1 MQCTRKYPEWKR
13 RSWNQDC
20 SRASRT
26 SSSIRWPRPFCA
38 WRPSAGSATAANAM
52 MHSSTCSRWS
62 LLRVFAVNGAL
73 SVVLMACVS
82 AAQAA
87 SVGPKNKEGNR
98 LFGQGKYEEAQKAY
112 LEAQAEAPDR
122 PELLYNLGNTLIKQ
136 KRYEQAL
143 QALRQAIS
151 RGDKGLQASGWFN
164 MGNALF
170 EAGNF
175 GDSAQSYIQSLR
187 LNPADRDA
195 KHNLEL
201 ALKKK
206 EEQQNPKQDQDK
218 NSPKTGSGQS
228 PRGERD
234 PQKPPPE
241 KGSPP
246 PQSSQ
251 GKQDSPKAVNPQSTQ
266 AERREESFSKER
278 ALQILDALQNQE
290 IAEQRKLLER
300 RARRKATGK
309 DW

>member
-1 MQCTRKYPEWKR
+1 
-13 RSWNQDC
+13 
-20 SRASRT
+20 
-26 SSSIRWPRPFCA
+26 
-38 WRPSAGSATAANAM
+38 M

>member
-1 MQCTRKYPEWKR
+1 MVRAPKGKR
-13 RSWNQDC
+13 RLVAALKNLLRDS
-20 SRASRT
+20 SR
-26 SSSIRWPRPFCA
+26 
-38 WRPSAGSATAANAM
+38 
-52 MHSSTCSRWS
+52 
-62 LLRVFAVNGAL
+62 LRVFAVNAVS

-82 AAQAA
+82 MAQAA
-87 SVGPKNKEGNR
+87 VAGSKNKEGNR
-98 LFGQGKYEEAQKAY
+98 LFGQGKYEEAQKSY

-143 QALRQAIS
+143 QALRQAVS
-151 RGDKGLQASGWFN
+151 RGDKGLQTSAWFN

-170 EAGNF
+170 EAGHF

-201 ALKKK
+201 AMKKM
-206 EEQQNPKQDQDK
+206 EEQKNPKQNQDK
-218 NSPKTGSGQS
+218 NNPQAGSGQK
-228 PRGERD
+228 PRGEKD
-234 PQKPPPE
+234 QEKPPE
-241 KGSPP
+241 KGNPP
-246 PQSSQ
+246 PQTSQ
-251 GKQDSPKAVNPQSTQ
+251 GKQDSPRATNPQATQ

>member
-1 MQCTRKYPEWKR
+1 MDKGMPFSPRMQMKNHCSLGVRRLVAAMVRAPKGKR
-13 RSWNQDC
+13 RLVAALKNLLRDS
-20 SRASRT
+20 SR
-26 SSSIRWPRPFCA
+26 
-38 WRPSAGSATAANAM
+38 
-52 MHSSTCSRWS
+52 
-62 LLRVFAVNGAL
+62 LRVFAVNAVS

-82 AAQAA
+82 MAQAA
-87 SVGPKNKEGNR
+87 VAGSKNKEGNR
-98 LFGQGKYEEAQKAY
+98 LFGQGKYEEAQKSY

-143 QALRQAIS
+143 QALRQAVS
-151 RGDKGLQASGWFN
+151 RGDKGLQTSAWFN

-170 EAGNF
+170 EAGHF

-201 ALKKK
+201 AMKKM
-206 EEQQNPKQDQDK
+206 EEQKNPKQNQDK
-218 NSPKTGSGQS
+218 NNPQAGSGQK
-228 PRGERD
+228 PRGEKD
-234 PQKPPPE
+234 QEKPPE
-241 KGSPP
+241 KGNPP
-246 PQSSQ
+246 PQTSQ
-251 GKQDSPKAVNPQSTQ
+251 GKQDSPRATNPQATQ